1 MKRQNS
7 FRAPFILV
15 FLSFA
20 SLCICSFAHAPFA
33 LAGAGQ
39 GQPAVVR
46 ALGSVKSISGST
58 LVLTED
64 SGKETSVTI
73 DSNSRLLRV
82 EPGAKDLKNAEPL
95 ALSDLQPGDRILVRG
110 SLASDGKTLSALT
123 VIAMKK
129 LDIAQKQA
137 HEREEWQRNGVGGL
151 VKSVDTAADTIII
164 ATNSLGPNK
173 DLTVRVTP
181 KTILRRYAP
190 NSVKFDD
197 ARPAPIEEIKPG
209 DQLRARGQKNA
220 DGRDLDAAEIV
231 SGSFRNIVGTI
242 SAIDASAG
250 SLTVHDLASKNDV
263 VVRITPETQMRK
275 LPEMLAQRIAM
286 RLKGAAQESAP
297 PSGAPGAESR
307 VRTGA
312 GNAPRENGSP
322 GGGDFQRILARM
334 PAASLSDLQ
343 KGDAVMIV
351 ATSGLQGGD
360 VTAITLLSGVEPIL
374 TASPKGGQQ
383 MVLSPWSLGGGAAAE
398 AGADTP

>member
-1 MKRQNS
+1 MKRKKC
-7 FRAPFILV
+7 FHRPFV
-15 FLSFA
+15 FAALSFV
-20 SLCICSFAHAPFA
+20 SMSIFPLVHPPRA
-33 LAGAGQ
+33 LAAASQ
-39 GQPAVVR
+39 GPPAVVR
-46 ALGSVKSISGST
+46 ALGSVKSISGNA

-64 SGKETSVTI
+64 SGKETSISI
-73 DSNSRLLRV
+73 DSNTRLVRV

-95 ALSDLQPGDRILVRG
+95 ALPDLQPGDRILVRG
-110 SLASDGKTLSALT
+110 VLAPDGKSLHALSL
-123 VIAMKK
+123 IAMKK

-151 VKSVDTAADTIII
+151 VKSVDSAAGTIVI

-197 ARPAPIEEIKPG
+197 AMPAPIGEVKPG
-209 DQLRARGQKNA
+209 DQLRARGQKSA
-220 DGRDLDAAEIV
+220 DGSDLTADEIV
-231 SGSFRNIVGTI
+231 SGSFRNIAGTI

-250 SLTVHDLASKNDV
+250 TLTVHDLVTKNDE
-263 VVRITPETQMRK
+263 VVRITSETQMRK
-275 LPEMLAQRIAM
+275 LPEHMAEHIAM
-286 RLKGAAQESAP
+286 QLKGSAA
-297 PSGAPGAESR
+297 GAPGGESH

-312 GNAPRENGSP
+312 ATAPRENGAARAE
-322 GGGDFQRILARM
+322 DFQRILAHM

-351 ATSGLQGGD
+351 ATGGQQAGD

-374 TASPKGGQQ
+374 TASPKGSQQ
-383 MVLSPWSLGGGAAAE
+383 MVLSPWSLNSQPSE
-398 AGADTP
+398 AGAEAPQ